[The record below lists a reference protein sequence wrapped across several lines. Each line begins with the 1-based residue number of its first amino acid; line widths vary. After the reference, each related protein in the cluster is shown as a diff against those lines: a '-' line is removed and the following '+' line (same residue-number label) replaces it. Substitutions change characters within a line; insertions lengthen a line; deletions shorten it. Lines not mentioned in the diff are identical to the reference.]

1 MMVLPVVRKKFSIP
15 LQLGIILIFAL
26 ITIIINYI
34 LFIAGSQIGIIDANV
49 TKELNG
55 IQQSITSAAV
65 IKATFFG
72 YLFGSFILFFL
83 SFFTNKFVGNFLVI
97 SVIIISF
104 LLPFVVLTN
113 IPIAMGIWLNL
124 MHITIGI
131 AFLLLFN
138 YVFINRKKLVAG

>member
-1 MMVLPVVRKKFSIP
+1 MVLPVARKRFSIP

-34 LFIAGSQIGIIDANV
+34 LFTSGSKIGIIDANV

-97 SVIIISF
+97 AVIIISF
-104 LLPFVVLTN
+104 LLPFVVFEN
-113 IPIAMGIWLNL
+113 IPITMGIWLNL
-124 MHITIGI
+124 MHVTIGI
-131 AFLLLFN
+131 SLLLLFN
-138 YVFINRKKLVAG
+138 YVFINRKKLTAG